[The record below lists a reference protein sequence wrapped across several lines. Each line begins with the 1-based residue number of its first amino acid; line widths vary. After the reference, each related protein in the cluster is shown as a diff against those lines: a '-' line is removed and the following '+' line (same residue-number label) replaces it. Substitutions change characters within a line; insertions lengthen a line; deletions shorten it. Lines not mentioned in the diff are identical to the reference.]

1 MQYSLRGTYS
11 LNPLKFWR
19 NIHADGFWDKA
30 KPSVAITRDGVKP
43 GWMTYD
49 DKWVDEVRRGFKA
62 CTVFVWYP
70 IYCEFLFFL
79 GGLCFWE
86 GETVG

>member
-1 MQYSLRGTYS
+1 M
-11 LNPLKFWR
+11 
-19 NIHADGFWDKA
+19 
-30 KPSVAITRDGVKP
+30 KP

-70 IYCEFLFFL
+70 IYCEFLFF
-79 GGLCFWE
+79 GVVVYVFW